1 MMNENSTVY
10 VFDTSAWLTLIE
22 DEAGADVV
30 QSLLERANAG
40 SIEIFVSFM
49 SFMEV
54 FYITLQER
62 DVDEARTR
70 FRLMASLPIVRA
82 ESTVS
87 LSLTAGTLK
96 ATHRMSVA
104 DAWIA
109 ALAQERGA
117 TLVHKDPEFEQ
128 LEDSLEVLK
137 LPYKEPRNN

>member
-1 MMNENSTVY
+1 MMNENKTAY

-30 QSLLERANAG
+30 ESLLEKANAG
-40 SIEIFVSFM
+40 SVEILVSFM

-62 DVDEARTR
+62 DIEEAQTR
-70 FRLMASLPIVRA
+70 LSLMASLPIARA

-87 LSLTAGTLK
+87 LSISAARLK
-96 ATHRMSVA
+96 AKHRMSVA
-104 DAWIA
+104 DTWIA
-109 ALAQERGA
+109 ALAQEKGA

-128 LEDSLEVLK
+128 IEDALEMLK
-137 LPYKEPRNN
+137 LPYKG

>member
-1 MMNENSTVY
+1 MNENSTVY

-96 ATHRMSVA
+96 AKHRMSVA